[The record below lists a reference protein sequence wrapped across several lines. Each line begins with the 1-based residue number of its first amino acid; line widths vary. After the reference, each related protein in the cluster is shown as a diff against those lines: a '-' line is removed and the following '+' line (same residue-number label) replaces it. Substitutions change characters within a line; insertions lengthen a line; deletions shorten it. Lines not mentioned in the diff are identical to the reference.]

1 MLSLC
6 WFSGHAKVDGNEKA
20 DLTPRAATQ
29 EGSLPERKLSP
40 LKLIALKESTTK
52 LSPETEKCQQGLESS
67 SKALIMRFLE
77 SILRFCMMDCAEAK
91 LQSSVSPVR
100 ERIME

>member
-52 LSPETEKCQQGLESS
+52 LSPGNGKVPAGVRKFIQSLDHALPGKHTPILYDGLCRS
-67 SKALIMRFLE
+67 
-77 SILRFCMMDCAEAK
+77 
-91 LQSSVSPVR
+91 
-100 ERIME
+100 